1 MPLQLFE
8 TNFHCVCLLHISIQM
23 FFLYFLPLLYMYANA
38 NPSSMENV
46 LIHYDGYMHQGKW
59 NGFHSPRYR
68 KILFLPWHLP
78 NNFKNDNIWKSNG
91 KIFLYKFKPLDDM
104 KGNEIYSV
112 EFKGKR
118 SLQQKL
124 KITNG
129 YS

>member
-1 MPLQLFE
+1 M
-8 TNFHCVCLLHISIQM
+8 
-23 FFLYFLPLLYMYANA
+23 
-38 NPSSMENV
+38 
-46 LIHYDGYMHQGKW
+46 
-59 NGFHSPRYR
+59 
-68 KILFLPWHLP
+68 
-78 NNFKNDNIWKSNG
+78 IWKSNG